1 VLATLRRRI
10 MLNDLTP
17 GAVLTELG
25 LATDLACSQSA
36 IREALLRLDGE
47 GLVRRAG
54 RQGTMVTDLDA
65 DAAMEI
71 LDLRRRIETRAARR
85 IARRVTAGDLDAL
98 LKHQAQM
105 IAAAQA
111 GDAWALIEHDRD
123 FHLAL
128 FRISGL
134 HALEP
139 ILLRCIQH
147 THRFRLWAPWH
158 QRPLLQTATRHQS
171 ILTALRSNDATAL
184 GRALGQHLD
193 TIVERRNA
201 A

>member
-1 VLATLRRRI
+1 MLRRRI
-10 MLNDLTP
+10 MLNELTP
-17 GAVLTELG
+17 GSVLTELG
-25 LATDLACSQSA
+25 LAAELACSQSA
-36 IREALLRLDGE
+36 VREALLRLEGE

-54 RQGTMVTDLDA
+54 RQGTMVTELDA

-71 LDLRRRIETRAARR
+71 LDLRRRIEVRAARR

-98 LKHQAQM
+98 QRLQDRM
-105 IAAAQA
+105 VAAAQA
-111 GDAWALIEHDRD
+111 NDAWGLIEHDRD

-128 FRISGL
+128 FRVGGL

-147 THRFRLWAPWH
+147 TSRFRLWAPWH
-158 QRPLLQTATRHQS
+158 QRPLLQTALRHQP
-171 ILTALRSNDATAL
+171 ILAALRNGEAAAL
-184 GRALGQHLD
+184 GRALGHHLD